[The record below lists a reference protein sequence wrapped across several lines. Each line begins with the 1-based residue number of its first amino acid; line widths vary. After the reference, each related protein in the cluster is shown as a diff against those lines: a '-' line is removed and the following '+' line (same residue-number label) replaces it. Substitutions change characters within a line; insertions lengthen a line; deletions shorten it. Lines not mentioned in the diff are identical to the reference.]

1 MRKVD
6 DYEDGPGCSHN
17 SHPESLPRA
26 TMTDTA
32 PFSGRPNVPTPKGT
46 RTPERAIGYR
56 DECDPDQVGTNSLN
70 LRRYR
75 SRIRVPVRSSERSRH
90 ALI

>member
-32 PFSGRPNVPTPKGT
+32 PFSERPTCRRRRALGRRSAQLAIATNVT
-46 RTPERAIGYR
+46 RTKSGR
-56 DECDPDQVGTNSLN
+56 TL
-70 LRRYR
+70 
-75 SRIRVPVRSSERSRH
+75 
-90 ALI
+90 